1 MAEDL
6 PLWAQELGGVGLEE
20 QDEFDM
26 LRMRSGRSDSDSG
39 LTEFASD
46 ESIED
51 VPDWLQDVANDTD
64 GDTGSASSGSGS
76 GAFNTFTAGQK
87 LIIAILVFLIVIVF
101 VIGLTFLF

>member
-6 PLWAQELGGVGLEE
+6 PLWAQELGGAGLEE

-39 LTEFASD
+39 LMGVSD
-46 ESIED
+46 NGSNEEL
-51 VPDWLQDVANDTD
+51 PDWLEDVANDTD
-64 GDTGSASSGSGS
+64 NDSSGSSGNAL

-87 LIIAILVFLIVIVF
+87 LVIAILVFLIVIVF
-101 VIGLTFLF
+101 VIGLVLLF

>member
-6 PLWAQELGGVGLEE
+6 PLWAQELGGAGLEE

-39 LTEFASD
+39 LADLAND
-46 ESIED
+46 ESGED

-64 GDTGSASSGSGS
+64 TNTGASSGSGLS
-76 GAFNTFTAGQK
+76 AFSTFTAGQK
-87 LIIAILVFLIVIVF
+87 LVIAILVFLIVIVF
-101 VIGLTFLF
+101 VVGLILLF